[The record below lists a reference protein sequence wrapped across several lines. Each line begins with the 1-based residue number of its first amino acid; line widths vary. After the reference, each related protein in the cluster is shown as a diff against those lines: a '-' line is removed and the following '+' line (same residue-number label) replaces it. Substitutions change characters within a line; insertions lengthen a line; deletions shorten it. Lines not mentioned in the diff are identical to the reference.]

1 MWSFDG
7 DGWRDESTEG
17 PYIGDLKTF
26 YFAKQQ
32 AEFIIVRL
40 YNEIGFK
47 LKKKVKNQI
56 VLIGEFE
63 TIAIA
68 KQKAHLLMSE
78 GN

>member
-1 MWSFDG
+1 MWTFDR

-40 YNEIGFK
+40 YNEINFK
-47 LKKKVKNQI
+47 LKRKDKNQI
-56 VLIGEFE
+56 VLIDEFK
-63 TIAIA
+63 TIAAA